1 MTIFAYTLKVVYGKE
16 SSERTIKIERE
27 QATDM
32 ITAINQVLIRYA
44 GLRPRVIEA
53 KEGW

>member
-1 MTIFAYTLKVVYGKE
+1 MTIFAYTLKVAYTEKGNAIKAATGE
-16 SSERTIKIERE
+16 DIRTIKIERE
-27 QATDM
+27 QAL
-32 ITAINQVLIRYA
+32 VRYA